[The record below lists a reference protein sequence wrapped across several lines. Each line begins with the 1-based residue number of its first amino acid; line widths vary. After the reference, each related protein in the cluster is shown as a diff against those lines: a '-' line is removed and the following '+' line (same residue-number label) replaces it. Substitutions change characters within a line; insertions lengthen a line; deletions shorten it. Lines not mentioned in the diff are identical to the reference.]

1 MAGDGG
7 VALVLVLVLVLGVG
21 GSLLLYWLVRAE
33 HEGREVM
40 NRDAAERVARRDVD
54 DEDHR

>member
-7 VALVLVLVLVLGVG
+7 VALVLVLVLGVG